1 MPQDKFELETQ
12 QNLAVV
18 NLVNNVFA
26 DKDRNSEANDILA
39 LELNAFIG
47 KLLSGDWSSRVE
59 FAHLLNRA
67 MELTK
72 NDPQAAPGEFD
83 ELLQVSELINDTLKF
98 PYLDVDFF
106 IVLLQ
111 TFEGALLGSQRR
123 HFSFIARFHSDVI
136 TEILKNYR
144 VVKPHTA
151 TPPSFK
157 SSQESSKPGR
167 LSFLKGK

>member
-1 MPQDKFELETQ
+1 MPPDKFELETQ
-12 QNLAVV
+12 KNLAVI
-18 NLVNNVFA
+18 NLINNVFA
-26 DKDRNSEANDILA
+26 DKDKNAEANDILA

-47 KLLSGDWSSRVE
+47 KLLSGDLSSRVE
-59 FAHLLNRA
+59 FAHLLNRS

-72 NDPQAAPGEFD
+72 NDPQATPGEFD
-83 ELLQVSELINDTLKF
+83 ELLEVSELINDTLKF

-123 HFSFIARFHSDVI
+123 HFSFIAQFHSNVI

-144 VVKPHTA
+144 VVSPHTA
-151 TPPSFK
+151 MPTFNQPS
-157 SSQESSKPGR
+157 QQSKPGR
-167 LSFLKGK
+167 LSFKKAK